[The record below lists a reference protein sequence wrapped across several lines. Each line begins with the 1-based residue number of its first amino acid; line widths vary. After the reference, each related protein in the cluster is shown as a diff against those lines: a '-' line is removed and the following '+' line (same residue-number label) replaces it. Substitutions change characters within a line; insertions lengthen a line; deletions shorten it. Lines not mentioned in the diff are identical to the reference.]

1 MSAPLLPTIN
11 ASLNGLSTVLLFA
24 GWWAIKNQNKT
35 LHRNIMVAALISS
48 AAFLSCY
55 LYYHFAVVGVTSYT
69 AEGISRYIYY
79 AILIT
84 HVPLAGLMTPF
95 ILAAVWFAYRG
106 RFDLHTRV
114 TKILW
119 PVWMYV
125 SVTGVII
132 YLMLY
137 TFGGGEHTPPA

>member
-1 MSAPLLPTIN
+1 MTVHDLPAVN
-11 ASLNGLSTVLLFA
+11 ATLNGIATCFLFA
-24 GWWAIKNQNKT
+24 GWVAIKRFRRPDV
-35 LHRNIMVAALISS
+35 HRNLMVCALVCS

-55 LYYHFAVVGVTSYT
+55 LYYHFHTGSTPY
-69 AEGISRYIYY
+69 EGHGPLRIVYF

-95 ILAAVWFAYRG
+95 ILAAVYFAVSGQIARHQ
-106 RFDLHTRV
+106 RLVRWV
-114 TKILW
+114 W

-132 YLMLY
+132 YVMLY
-137 TFGGGEHTPPA
+137 RL